1 MRRADER
8 RSASIMINNSIRWSL
23 AGNDVDWMT
32 KTSAPRTFSW
42 ISTKTSISAKRL
54 TTALVSVVLRYS
66 AICWA
71 SAGLELPATSLIAPF
86 FDIQNPHARVAL
98 AAWSYQG
105 REGAAIR
112 LGIVVPKLLLAGL
125 IGLLVA

>member
-8 RSASIMINNSIRWSL
+8 RNASMMISNSIRWSL
-23 AGNDVDWMT
+23 AGYDVDWIT

-54 TTALVSVVLRYS
+54 TTALVSVVLRYP

-86 FDIQNPHARVAL
+86 FDIPKSSHYRAHSLSVILSENRCPL
-98 AAWSYQG
+98 FGITLDAAWSYQG
-105 REGAAIR
+105 GEG
-112 LGIVVPKLLLAGL
+112 
-125 IGLLVA
+125 